1 MPKKIIKKGKKKRKP
16 KKPSERWKKYKIEG
30 DKTQRTAK
38 FCPRCGPGIFL
49 SESKNKDRLYCG
61 KCHYT
66 EFLSKPKE
74 EKEEKKKEKSEK

>member
-1 MPKKIIKKGKKKRKP
+1 MAGKHKKKN
-16 KKPSERWKKYKIEG
+16 KKQSERWKKYSIHGESIER
-30 DKTQRTAK
+30 KAK

-66 EFLSKPKE
+66 EYKR
-74 EKEEKKKEKSEK
+74 